1 MTAANILTVDGRR
14 VAIEG
19 ERNLLEV
26 IRKAHIELPTFCYH
40 SELSVYGAC
49 RLCIVEIEGRGVVTS
64 CSTIPEPGMVVK
76 TQTAELREMRKVTLE
91 LMLASHDRECPS
103 CERAD
108 SCKLQALASRL
119 GVDKVRYKA
128 PRQVRPVDHSSPS
141 IVRDPNKCVLCGDCV
156 RMCDE
161 VQGIGALDFCNRGS
175 NVVVAPAF
183 NKDMANVE
191 CVNCGQCIAVCPT
204 GALTPRSEIE
214 EVWEALQN
222 PEKTVVVQVAPAV
235 RVALGEVFG
244 MPADDHIMGR
254 MVTALRLMGF
264 DKVFDTSFTADLTIL
279 EEANEFLARKGEG
292 GTLPL
297 FTSCGPAWV
306 KLAEQDFPE
315 LLPHLSTCRSPQQMF
330 GSLAKEM
337 LPAQLGVKPENL
349 VVVSVMPCTAKKFE
363 ARRREFRNETGADVD
378 FVLTTRELAR
388 MIKDAGL
395 MFRELES
402 DHLDMPFGMKTGAGI
417 IFGNSGGVSEAVL
430 RYVSE
435 EQDPEVLEAVR
446 GAEGI
451 RELTLNLAGGEVRMA
466 VVSGLRNARQLAEKV
481 RKGEAKYD
489 FIEVMACPGGCI
501 GGAGQPVSQDPGIRR
516 RRTAD
521 LREADAACELR
532 RSQENVFVQKAYAE
546 VLGEINGEKA
556 HQLLHTHYRNRRRIE
571 QDGISLT
578 STGEAKIPVSVCV
591 GTGCFLRGSQE
602 LLRGLMHHVAD
613 ADLEERVDVRATFC
627 MEACDRGPTVRV
639 NGHVLHHASLEATKE
654 LVQSAIEGRLAP
666 ASAPAT
672 CHCH

>member
-222 PEKTVVVQVAPAV
+222 PEMTVVVQVAPAV

-297 FTSCGPAWV
+297 FTSCCPAWV

-315 LLPHLSTCRSPQQMF
+315 LLPHISTCRSPQQMF